1 MGRAYSTLQCLRSG
15 DPRFTFARDGSFA
28 VPPKY
33 YPSSPDSRPMLP
45 VVALVGRPNVGKSTL
60 FNALTRTRDALVAD
74 LPGVTRDR
82 HYGVC
87 RLAAQP
93 FVLVDTGGLSGER
106 IDIDE
111 LTEKQVQLAIDE
123 ACACVLLVDAREGL
137 LPQDRAV
144 LERLRRAGKPVLL
157 AVNKTDGV
165 DAQAALAEFAAL
177 GVAATF
183 AIAAAHKR
191 GLDALLAELATLLPA
206 DAAAEPWAEDD
217 TSDGVRVAI
226 VGRPNVGKSTLVNR
240 LLGEERVVVSDIAGT
255 TRDSIQVPLE
265 RDGRHYVLIDTAGV
279 RRRGRVEDALEKF
292 SVIKTLQSIAAA
304 EVAVV
309 MLDAAESVTDQDLT
323 LIGQV
328 LEAGR
333 ALVIVANKWDGLAQ
347 YDRERCK
354 AGLERKLDFV
364 AWATIVFLSARHGSG
379 LRELMRAIDRA
390 ASASARELG
399 TADLTRSLEKA
410 VAAHQPPLVR
420 GHSPKLRFAH
430 PGGQHPPTIV
440 IHGTRTKSIADS
452 YRRYLENFFRKRYR
466 LEGTPVRIE
475 FREGENPYAGKRNT
489 LTESQQRKRQRMLR
503 HVRGR

>member
-1 MGRAYSTLQCLRSG
+1 
-15 DPRFTFARDGSFA
+15 
-28 VPPKY
+28 
-33 YPSSPDSRPMLP
+33 MLP

-60 FNALTRTRDALVAD
+60 FNAMTKSRDALVAD

-87 RLAAQP
+87 RIGERP

-123 ACACVLLVDAREGL
+123 ACVCVLLMDAREGL
-137 LPQDRAV
+137 LPQDRAI
-144 LERLRRAGKPVLL
+144 LDRLRRAGKPVLL
-157 AVNKTDGV
+157 AVNKTDGMDV
-165 DAQAALAEFAAL
+165 QVALAEFSVL

-183 AIAAAHKR
+183 AIAAAHAR
-191 GLDALLAELATLLPA
+191 GLDALLAATQPLLPPDT
-206 DAAAEPWAEDD
+206 DAEAPDESETAG
-217 TSDGVRVAI
+217 TRVAI
-226 VGRPNVGKSTLVNR
+226 IGRPNVGKSTLVNR
-240 LLGEERVVVSDIAGT
+240 LLGEERVVVSDVAGT
-255 TRDSIQVPLE
+255 TRDSIRVPLE
-265 RDGRHYVLIDTAGV
+265 RDGKQYVLIDTAGV

-304 EVAVV
+304 DVAAV
-309 MLDAAESVTDQDLT
+309 MLDAGEGVTDQDLA

-333 ALVIVANKWDGLAQ
+333 ALVIVANKWDGLEQ
-347 YDRERCK
+347 YDRDRCK
-354 AGLERKLDFV
+354 AGLERKLGFV
-364 AWATIVFLSARHGSG
+364 AWARIVFLSAKHGSG

-390 ASASARELG
+390 GAAAAHELG
-399 TADLTRSLEKA
+399 TSDLTRSLEKA

-430 PGGQHPPTIV
+430 PGGDHPPTIV
-440 IHGTRTKSIADS
+440 IHGSRTKHIADS
-452 YRRYLENFFRKRYR
+452 YRRYLENFFRKRYK

-475 FREGENPYAGKRNT
+475 FREGENPYAGKRNV
-489 LTESQQRKRQRMLR
+489 LTESQQRKRRRMIR
-503 HVRGR
+503 HVRGH